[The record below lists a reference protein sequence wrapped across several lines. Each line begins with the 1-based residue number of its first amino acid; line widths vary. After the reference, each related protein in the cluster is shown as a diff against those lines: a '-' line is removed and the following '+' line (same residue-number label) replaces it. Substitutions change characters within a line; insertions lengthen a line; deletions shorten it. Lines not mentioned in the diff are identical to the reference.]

1 MKIKLIGLGKM
12 GMNIAQNMLDH
23 DINVTGYARSQA
35 TRDEARGLNIP
46 VADSY
51 RELLKRSEENFV
63 VWLLVPNNVVDQ
75 VLAEIRPLLKKGD
88 IIVDG
93 GNSNFNLSVKRH
105 ALLKEA
111 GLDFIDLG
119 TSGGTYGARNG
130 ACLMAGGEPSV
141 IQKLEPVF
149 LKIATKDGY
158 AHVGKPGAG
167 HFVKMVHNGIEYGM
181 MQAIGEGFAFLEKSD
196 FELDYYQIANVWNH
210 GSIIESLLIKN
221 IRDALSKSP
230 ELKELAGVVDDS
242 GEGMWMVEEA
252 LKNKVS
258 IPVITQ
264 ALFARY
270 KSKDET
276 KFGEKV
282 VAAIRNEFG
291 GHKVYKK
298 DEK

>member
-23 DINVTGYARSQA
+23 ELDVTGYARSQK
-35 TRDEARGLNIP
+35 TRDAARALNIP

-51 RELLKRSEENFV
+51 GELLKRNDENYV

-75 VLAEIRPLLKKGD
+75 VLLEIRPLLKKGD

-93 GNSNFNLSVKRH
+93 GNSNFNLSIMRH
-105 ALLKEA
+105 ATLKDH

-119 TSGGTYGARNG
+119 TSGGTHGARNG
-130 ACLMAGGEPSV
+130 ACLMAGGEIEV
-141 IQKLEPVF
+141 IKKLEPVF

-221 IRDALSKSP
+221 IRDAFSKSP
-230 ELKELAGVVDDS
+230 ELSELAGVVDDS
-242 GEGMWMVEEA
+242 GEGMWMIEEA
-252 LKNKVS
+252 LSSKVAL
-258 IPVITQ
+258 PVITA